1 MASPEKIKQL
11 DDAVRNTNYERML
24 EVLEHTDLS
33 QINQSGT
40 DASIALITL
49 IRHGKHMSS
58 EFYKCVQLLIDKNIN
73 INLKDKDNRRTA
85 LSWAEEIYINE
96 QMRKVRLLKE
106 LTDENEITVNE
117 LAVTN
122 HKLKQLRLTIEL
134 FEKELGIVHPKS
146 SSRFSNRSNLFERL
160 QKCQEEGNRNY
171 ISGINKSDTIDVDGT
186 KYNALELCFK
196 NKWLIPAAYIFDK
209 YDADSKITVWR
220 EKEKENQDKILEL
233 ILREDEGIPQL
244 LCTILKKFQQKTNHY
259 PECYRKIMD
268 VIKNK
273 NLNDLYSNLN
283 GKDFLFRT
291 PLHYAI
297 RYADDL
303 TVVELLSYG
312 ASLGSTNISA
322 PVQRN
327 NCYKYW
333 RMFWRTMYGWCKC
346 CKCKNK
352 KQNMQKD
359 DISLKLLNSEQDD
372 SSEENVMI

>member
-85 LSWAEEIYINE
+85 LSWAAEIYINE
-96 QMRKVRLLKE
+96 QMRKVRLL
-106 LTDENEITVNE
+106 
-117 LAVTN
+117 
-122 HKLKQLRLTIEL
+122 
-134 FEKELGIVHPKS
+134 IVHPKS
-146 SSRFSNRSNLFERL
+146 SSRFSNRSNLCERL

-220 EKEKENQDKILEL
+220 ENEKENQDKILEL

-244 LCTILKKFQQKTNHY
+244 LCTILKKFQQKSNHY
-259 PECYRKIMD
+259 PACYRKIMD

-333 RMFWRTMYGWCKC
+333 RMFWRTIYGWCKC
-346 CKCKNK
+346 CKCKNT